1 MTLDEKLDNL
11 PTQPGV
17 YIHKNVKG
25 QIIYIGKAKSLRNRV
40 RQYFQ
45 SSRAMD
51 AKTQELVARIA
62 DIEYIV
68 TDTEIEAL
76 VLESNLIKQHK
87 PRYNV
92 MLKDD
97 KSYPHLKLTVQ
108 EEFPR
113 IFKTRQV
120 EKDGSVYFG
129 PYLPASL
136 ADKTVKLVNREFQ
149 LRTC

>member
-1 MTLDEKLDNL
+1 MTLDEKLNNL
-11 PTQPGV
+11 PIQPGV
-17 YIHKNVKG
+17 YLHKNIRG

-51 AKTQELVARIA
+51 SKTQKLVSQIA
-62 DIEYIV
+62 DVEFIV
-68 TDTEIEAL
+68 TDTEVEAL

-87 PRYNV
+87 PRYNI

-97 KSYPHLKLTVQ
+97 KSYPHLKMTVT

-120 EKDGSVYFG
+120 EKDGSSYFG
-129 PYLPASL
+129 PYLPA
-136 ADKTVKLVNREFQ
+136 
-149 LRTC
+149 